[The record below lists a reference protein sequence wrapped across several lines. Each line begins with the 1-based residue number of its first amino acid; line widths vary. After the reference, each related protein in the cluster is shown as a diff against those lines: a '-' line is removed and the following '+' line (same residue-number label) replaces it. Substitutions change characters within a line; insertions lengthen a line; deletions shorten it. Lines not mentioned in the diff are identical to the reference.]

1 VAIALKLAR
10 ALETTVEDLFSLPE
24 DAHAPDPRA
33 EQVALLPDS
42 LVPQAG
48 QAVQL
53 CRVDKH
59 IVASVPSPI
68 QCLNAPFAEALAI
81 QTQDFRPRIAP
92 ISTRAQERAPGSA
105 ACASSG
111 TAVQLGGLS
120 DAGSDARYP
129 HRGGRGHD
137 RVPCGACGRDVL
149 KSDALPITLWPR
161 TRNPS
166 PCREPRSKGNTPRNA
181 GSAGND

>member
-92 ISTRAQERAPGSA
+92 ISTRARERLRVRLRAPPP
-105 ACASSG
+105 
-111 TAVQLGGLS
+111 VRLFNLE
-120 DAGSDARYP
+120 
-129 HRGGRGHD
+129 
-137 RVPCGACGRDVL
+137 V
-149 KSDALPITLWPR
+149 
-161 TRNPS
+161 
-166 PCREPRSKGNTPRNA
+166 
-181 GSAGND
+181 